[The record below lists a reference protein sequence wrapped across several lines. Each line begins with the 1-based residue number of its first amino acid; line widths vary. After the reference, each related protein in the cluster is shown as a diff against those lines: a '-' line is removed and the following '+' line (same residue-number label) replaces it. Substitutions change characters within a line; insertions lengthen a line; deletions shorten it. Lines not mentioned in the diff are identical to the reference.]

1 MEKRIR
7 IECQGASTIAINDL
21 IPFQGNLKSLSEKNY
36 ERLKNQILKDGFSEP
51 VSVWI
56 NEGKNYILN
65 GHQRIRTIQK
75 MVSEGYSCEP
85 IPVSIINADSI
96 QHAKK
101 KLLALASSY
110 GKVEKEG
117 LYEFISESDID
128 LTDLDDNFNFHEL
141 DMDKFIKEFDASVT
155 VDDSD
160 GNDDVPNEVIIV
172 VECKDEL
179 QQEQLFEEFNQ
190 RGIKC
195 KLM

>member
-1 MEKRIR
+1 MEKKIR
-7 IECQGASTIAINDL
+7 IECQGASTISINEL

-36 ERLKNQILKDGFSEP
+36 ERLKSQILKDGFSEP

-75 MVSEGYSCEP
+75 MVSEGYACEP

-128 LTDLDDNFNFHEL
+128 LSDLDDNFNFHEL
-141 DMDKFIKEFDASVT
+141 DMDKFIKEFDAAVSI
-155 VDDSD
+155 DDSD
-160 GNDDVPNEVIIV
+160 GGDDVPNEVIIV